1 MVTFLFWN
9 LNKKPL
15 ASIVTNLARQHE
27 VDVIILAEC
36 EIAPAVMLK
45 ALNRDETQFHFS
57 SDSLCEKIAIYTRFS
72 RQFLKPKFETNRI
85 TIRQLTLPARTE
97 ILLTGVHLPS
107 KLHAS
112 NARLHDES
120 TELAREIR
128 EVEQEI
134 GHSRTVVVGDLNMNP
149 FEDGLV
155 TAAGFNAVM
164 TRELAS
170 RQTRIVQSRQYPF
183 FYNPMWG
190 HFGDRTEG
198 PSGTYYYHNS
208 EHLWNIFDQVLLRP
222 DVMPFFPDESLQI
235 LSTDGTTSF
244 LSERGLPNTSA
255 VSDHLPILF
264 QLDL

>member
-1 MVTFLFWN
+1 MTKFLFWN

-85 TIRQLTLPARTE
+85 TIRQ
-97 ILLTGVHLPS
+97 
-107 KLHAS
+107 
-112 NARLHDES
+112 
-120 TELAREIR
+120 
-128 EVEQEI
+128 
-134 GHSRTVVVGDLNMNP
+134 
-149 FEDGLV
+149 
-155 TAAGFNAVM
+155 
-164 TRELAS
+164 
-170 RQTRIVQSRQYPF
+170 
-183 FYNPMWG
+183 
-190 HFGDRTEG
+190 
-198 PSGTYYYHNS
+198 
-208 EHLWNIFDQVLLRP
+208 VLLRP

-255 VSDHLPILF
+255 VSDHLPIPF